1 MRRHQGGITTLGFII
16 LLIPVAIV
24 IYAGVRLTPIY
35 LNYMNV
41 THALTLVASEVPN
54 DGASAMLIQASLSKH
69 LDVSGVTFPDV
80 RDFKV
85 TRGDGVWS
93 IEAAYDDQAPLFA
106 NVFIL
111 VSFDKTV
118 RLKSG
123 SVGD

>member
-1 MRRHQGGITTLGFII
+1 MRRRQGGMTTLGFII

-41 THALTLVASEVPN
+41 THSLSLVASEVPN
-54 DGASAMLIQASLSKH
+54 DSASLMLIKSSLTKH
-69 LDVSGVTFPDV
+69 LDVSGVEFPDV
-80 RDFKV
+80 NDFKI
-85 TRGDGVWS
+85 TRADGVWTV
-93 IEAAYDDQAPLFA
+93 EAAYDDQAPLFA

-111 VSFDKTV
+111 VSFDKAV

-123 SVGD
+123 SVSD

>member
-1 MRRHQGGITTLGFII
+1 
-16 LLIPVAIV
+16 
-24 IYAGVRLTPIY
+24 
-35 LNYMNV
+35 
-41 THALTLVASEVPN
+41 
-54 DGASAMLIQASLSKH
+54 MLIQASLSKH